1 MTLRETIMAAPR
13 YEFYSD
19 FARKHYAEGYAEG
32 YAEAYAEAYAA
43 VYTEVYAEAYT
54 EVYAEAYTEGYAKA
68 LIILLEQR
76 GLPVD
81 DAARARIFG
90 CGDHDRLQV
99 WLGRVLTARSLAEV
113 FAD

>member
-43 VYTEVYAEAYT
+43 VYT